1 MPLLR
6 LLSPYLCGFSVSST
20 TIGSTA
26 TVSHITHVPAARSEA
41 VHQKTL
47 PQLPIEIWHLFIDY
61 LYSWGCSDDLKACS
75 LVCRTWASRSRF
87 LLARNLRLSGH
98 TTMMQL
104 VRKMQSGLHG
114 CAPFQVEFVRLG
126 DPNAETLLHLMS
138 FAATFGGHFVGLT
151 HLELNGVWPELMH
164 PDLYIHLSSFSSVT
178 RLDLRT
184 VTLPNVSTF
193 GRLVGALP
201 NLVHLTCR
209 QTTIIQ
215 RIGDDD
221 YGVHHT
227 KFALFRTRP
236 LRLLHFE
243 FDLGFWNWRI
253 ITFMIRAG
261 WNIGLRDVRLMI
273 SGHFFKSNIP
283 CLVPF
288 LAGIGSSLRT
298 LSLVVLDVPSRNVI
312 SDIDLS
318 TNTRLETVAIRSHIL
333 LKGDEDMEYY
343 WMEHLLSQV
352 KSQAIREVVIS
363 VDSDQDDDPAFG
375 REESGRWLRAFE
387 GDIDMAAPTSSA
399 LRCVAI
405 EAALMLPQFERLER
419 IVIEYRF
426 GLEFEAD
433 IGITEARW
441 SNLMRIRF
449 PRLYERGILHPRV
462 AMNMGY
468 PVRRK

>member
-1 MPLLR
+1 
-6 LLSPYLCGFSVSST
+6 
-20 TIGSTA
+20 
-26 TVSHITHVPAARSEA
+26 
-41 VHQKTL
+41 
-47 PQLPIEIWHLFIDY
+47 
-61 LYSWGCSDDLKACS
+61 
-75 LVCRTWASRSRF
+75 
-87 LLARNLRLSGH
+87 
-98 TTMMQL
+98 MMQL

-312 SDIDLS
+312 CESYFLSVCTVQGPDTDRTAADIDLS

-363 VDSDQDDDPAFG
+363 VDSDQDDDP
-375 REESGRWLRAFE
+375 
-387 GDIDMAAPTSSA
+387 
-399 LRCVAI
+399 
-405 EAALMLPQFERLER
+405 
-419 IVIEYRF
+419 
-426 GLEFEAD
+426 
-433 IGITEARW
+433 
-441 SNLMRIRF
+441 
-449 PRLYERGILHPRV
+449 
-462 AMNMGY
+462 
-468 PVRRK
+468 